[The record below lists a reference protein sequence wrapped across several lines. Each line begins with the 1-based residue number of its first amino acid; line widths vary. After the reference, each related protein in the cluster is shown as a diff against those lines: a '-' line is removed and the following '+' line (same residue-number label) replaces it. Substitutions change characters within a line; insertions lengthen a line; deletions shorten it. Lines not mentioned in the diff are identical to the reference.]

1 MAEVKITFHNKID
14 IRTQAQVFIDGTLI
28 STDVTNPGET
38 SILLAE
44 SGQYDIFLKN
54 STTGWEIAR
63 KLGSEAQILTL
74 SQQRGRYVVS

>member
-1 MAEVKITFHNKID
+1 MAEIKITFHNKID
-14 IRTQAQVFIDGTLI
+14 VKTQAQVFIDGTLI

-44 SGQYDIFLKN
+44 SGPYDIYLKN
-54 STTGWEIAR
+54 SATGWEIAR

-74 SQQRGRYVVS
+74 SQHRGRYVVS